1 MELLSLL
8 YQLIFMPLQ
17 IIFEVIYYLAFRVIG
32 NPGISIIAL
41 SFIVNLL
48 VLPLYNRADAIQEAE
63 RDMEVKL
70 SKGVEHIKK
79 TFKGDEQ
86 LMMLQT
92 YYRQNGYSP
101 LDSIKG
107 SISLFLEIPFFV
119 AAYQFLSHLEI
130 LNGASLGPVKDL
142 GAPDA
147 LLSVAGMSINVLPF
161 IMTAVNLVSAYI
173 FTKNLTRKT
182 KFQLYGMACF
192 FLIFLYASPA
202 GLVFYWT
209 LNNIFNLVKTI
220 ICKLDDT
227 EKGVNLAMGL
237 CGIFIVVYSSLLSP
251 NPNIR
256 KTFYSAIFALLLN
269 SRWIYGFIR
278 SKFPT
283 KKEIIYEA
291 PKRNIFFAGA
301 LFLAVLVGALIPSA
315 VIESS
320 PQEFVIMDY
329 FENPLW
335 YVANSSAIAFGAFV
349 LWGGVFYWL
358 TPDKYKA
365 KVERALLFSVGSS
378 IVTYMFFGNDLG
390 VLNSTL
396 QYERGIKF
404 TSLYKNINIA
414 VILAIAFLLNIL
426 WKKYRKNISELLCI
440 GILAMSGMV
449 VVNVVNIQDSLDKV
463 VTTTK
468 AFAGKIEQGKISL
481 SKNGKNVIVFMLDRA
496 MGEYIP
502 YIFNERPDLKE
513 KFAGFTYYKNTL
525 SHGGHTIF
533 GSPALF
539 GGYEYTPVEMNKRD
553 KELLVSKHNEA
564 LKVMPV
570 IFGEAG
576 YDVTIFDPPMLNY
589 QGIPDFSLY
598 KEYPYVKGYRNRI
611 IEEENEIG
619 ASNNADAKTVLLNN
633 RNFYCFGIFK
643 CAPIIMQR
651 FLYDGGH
658 YLSED
663 VLNQEITSLHTAF
676 GTPKDFIS
684 NYKKLENLL
693 KLTEVKESGNNF
705 ITLTNDMPHAPALL
719 QLPGYVPETNVDNAE
734 FEKSSIIRKDNSGN
748 VLKISTKLQA
758 SHYHANMAT
767 MLKLAEWL
775 DLLRKNNVYDNTR
788 IIFVGDHGWN
798 LRHFDNLIVEDIK
811 DGYGDIERY
820 YPLLF
825 VKDFGAK
832 ELTVSNKFMTNAD
845 VPSLALEGI
854 VAEPKNPFTG
864 EIIST
869 QKKMDK
875 QFVLASDRYRV
886 HMNTG
891 NTFTAIKWYSV
902 HTNILDKNNWKMEKE
917 EAVLP
922 Y

>member
-1 MELLSLL
+1 MEFLSLI

-41 SFIVNLL
+41 SYIVNLL

-130 LNGASLGPVKDL
+130 LNGASLGPIKDL
-142 GAPDA
+142 GAPDG
-147 LLSVAGMSINVLPF
+147 LLTVAGMTINVLPF

-173 FTKNLTRKT
+173 FTKDLTSKT
-182 KFQLYGMACF
+182 KVQLYSMACL
-192 FLIFLYASPA
+192 FLVFLYASPA

-209 LNNIFNLVKTI
+209 LNNLFNLVKTI

-227 EKGVNLAMGL
+227 EKGVNIAMAI

-269 SRWIYGFIR
+269 SRFIYGFIK
-278 SKFPT
+278 SKFPG
-283 KKEIIYEA
+283 KKESVPEE
-291 PKRNIFFAGA
+291 PKRNIFYAGSF
-301 LFLAVLVGALIPSA
+301 FLAVLIGALIPSA

-320 PQEFVIMDY
+320 PQEFVILDV
-329 FENPLW
+329 FDNPLW
-335 YVANSSAIAFGAFV
+335 YVANSTAIALGAFV

-358 TPDKYKA
+358 TPDNYKA
-365 KVERALLFSVGSS
+365 KIERTLLFIVGSS
-378 IVTYMFFGNDLG
+378 IVTYMFFGNNLG

-404 TSLYKNINIA
+404 GSFDKNVNLA
-414 VILAIAFLLNIL
+414 VILVVCFALNFI
-426 WKKYRKNISELLCI
+426 WKRYRKNISELLLI
-440 GILAMSGMV
+440 GVLAMSGMV
-449 VVNVVNIQDSLDKV
+449 AVNVVSIQDSLGKV
-463 VTTTK
+463 ETK
-468 AFAGKIEQGKISL
+468 TVAGQTGEGTIAL

-513 KFAGFTYYKNTL
+513 KYYGFTFYSNTL
-525 SHGGHTIF
+525 SHGGHTVF

-553 KELLVSKHNEA
+553 KELLSSKHNEA
-564 LKVMPV
+564 LKLMPA
-570 IFGEAG
+570 IFANAG
-576 YDVTIFDPPMLNY
+576 YKVKVFDTPLNNY
-589 QGIPDFSLY
+589 QGLTDLNFFRD
-598 KEYPYVKGYRNRI
+598 YPNVSVHINKGKL
-611 IEEENEIG
+611 G
-619 ASNNADAKTVLLNN
+619 AEGNTSDAQVVELNN
-633 RNFYCFGIFK
+633 RNFYCFAIFK

-658 YLSED
+658 YLSGK
-663 VLNQEITSLHTAF
+663 VFNQEMTSLHTAF
-676 GTPKDFIS
+676 GTPKDFINS
-684 NYKKLENLL
+684 FDKLEY
-693 KLTEVKESGNNF
+693 LTEITEVVDEGNQF
-705 ITLTNDMPHAPALL
+705 ISMVNYTPHAPCML
-719 QLPGYVPETNVDNAE
+719 QMPEYVAENNVDNTQV
-734 FEKSSIIRKDNSGN
+734 EKKSISRVDEHGN
-748 VLKISTKLQA
+748 VLKMTNKFHV
-758 SHYHANMAT
+758 SHYHTNMAT
-767 MLKLAEWL
+767 MLKIGEWL
-775 DLLRKNNVYDNTR
+775 DHLKAIGVYDNTR
-788 IIFVGDHGWN
+788 IILVADHGWN
-798 LRHFDNLIVEDIK
+798 LRHFEDWIVEDVE

-820 YPLLF
+820 YPLLL
-825 VKDFGAK
+825 VKDFDSK
-832 ELTVSNKFMTNAD
+832 QFTTSNEFMTNAD
-845 VPSLALEGI
+845 VPSIAFAGVVEKPI
-854 VAEPKNPFTG
+854 NPFTG
-864 EIIST
+864 NEVDT
-869 QKKMDK
+869 KAKENK
-875 QFVLASDRYRV
+875 QYVLASDKYRMYWNV
-886 HMNTG
+886 G
-891 NTFTAIKWYSV
+891 NTFVASRWYSV
-902 HTNILDKNNWKMEKE
+902 HTNMLDKNNWKLEKE

>member
-1 MELLSLL
+1 MEFLSLL

-17 IIFEVIYYLAFRVIG
+17 IIFEVIYYLAFRLIG
-32 NPGISIIAL
+32 NPGVSIIAL

-142 GAPDA
+142 GAPDG
-147 LLSVAGMSINVLPF
+147 LLTIAGMTINVLPF
-161 IMTAVNLVSAYI
+161 VMTAVNLVSAYI
-173 FTKNLTRKT
+173 FTKDLTRKT
-182 KFQLYGMACF
+182 KIQLYSMACF
-192 FLIFLYASPA
+192 FLVFLYASPA

-209 LNNIFNLVKTI
+209 LNNLFNLVKTI

-227 EKGVNLAMGL
+227 EKGVDIAMGL

-256 KTFYSAIFALLLN
+256 KTFYSTIFALLLN
-269 SRWIYGFIR
+269 SRFIYSFIR
-278 SKFPT
+278 SKFPC
-283 KKEIIYEA
+283 KKENVIEVPA
-291 PKRNIFFAGA
+291 RNIFFAGA
-301 LFLAVLVGALIPSA
+301 IFLAVLVGALIPSA

-329 FENPLW
+329 FDNPLW
-335 YVANSSAIAFGAFV
+335 YVAHSFAIALGAFV

-365 KVERALLFSVGSS
+365 KIERAFLFIVGSS

-396 QYERGIKF
+396 QYEKGIKF
-404 TSLYKNINIA
+404 GSTYKNINLA
-414 VILAIAFLLNIL
+414 VILVVAFALNFL
-426 WKKYRKNISELLCI
+426 WEKYRKNISELLLI

-449 VVNVVNIQDSLDKV
+449 VVNVFSIQDSLGKV
-463 VTTTK
+463 VKKVQNVVAVEEGSIT
-468 AFAGKIEQGKISL
+468 L
-481 SKNGKNVIVFMLDRA
+481 SKKGNNVIVFMLDRA

-502 YIFNERPDLKE
+502 YIFNEKPELKD
-513 KFAGFTYYKNTL
+513 KFSGFTFYVNTL
-525 SHGGHTIF
+525 SHGGHTVF
-533 GSPALF
+533 GSPGLF
-539 GGYEYTPVEMNKRD
+539 GGYEYTPFEMNKRD
-553 KELLVSKHNEA
+553 TQLLVDKHNEA

-570 IFGEAG
+570 VFGEAG
-576 YDVTIFDPPMLNY
+576 YSVTVFDPPMVNY
-589 QGIPDFSLY
+589 QPIPDFSIY
-598 KEYPYVKGYRNRI
+598 AAHPYIKAYRNIVRAKADENNVNSD
-611 IEEENEIG
+611 EETV
-619 ASNNADAKTVLLNN
+619 KTNK

-643 CAPIIMQR
+643 VAPIIMQR
-651 FLYDGGH
+651 FLYDGGN
-658 YLSED
+658 YLAGKAF
-663 VLNQEITSLHTAF
+663 NQEITSLHTAF
-676 GTPKDFIS
+676 GAPKDYIYF
-684 NYKKLENLL
+684 YKKLERF
-693 KLTEVKESGNNF
+693 KEITKFEDEGNNF
-705 ITLTNDMPHAPALL
+705 LALTNDITHAPCFL
-719 QLPGYVPETNVDNAE
+719 QLPNYEISSNVDNHLY
-734 FEKSSIIRKDNSGN
+734 EKDEIIRNDANGN
-748 VLKISTKLQA
+748 VLNMKEKVHV
-758 SHYHANMAT
+758 SHYHTNMAT
-767 MLKLAEWL
+767 MLKLAEWF
-775 DLLRKNNVYDNTR
+775 DLMRDNGVYDNTR
-788 IIFVGDHGWN
+788 IILVGDHGWN
-798 LRHFDNLIVEDIK
+798 IRQFKNMIVEDVK

-820 YPLLF
+820 YPLLL
-825 VKDFGAK
+825 VKDFNAK
-832 ELTVSNKFMTNAD
+832 GFTVSEKFMTNAD
-845 VPSLALEGI
+845 VPNLAFKDLI
-854 VAEPKNPFTG
+854 YEPTNPFTG
-864 EIIST
+864 NKISEAY
-869 QKKMDK
+869 KENK
-875 QFVLASDRYRV
+875 QFVLGSDKYRV
-886 HMNTG
+886 HPNMG
-891 NTFTAIKWYSV
+891 CSFAPGRWYSV
-902 HTNILDKNNWKMEKE
+902 HTNMLDKNNWKLEKE

>member
-1 MELLSLL
+1 MEFLSLL

-17 IIFEVIYYLAFRVIG
+17 IIFEVIYYLAFRLIG

-142 GAPDA
+142 GAPDG
-147 LLSVAGMSINVLPF
+147 LLTIEGMTINVLPF
-161 IMTAVNLVSAYI
+161 VMTAVNLVSAYI
-173 FTKNLTRKT
+173 FTKDLTRKT
-182 KFQLYGMACF
+182 KIQLYSMACF
-192 FLIFLYASPA
+192 FLVFLYASPA

-209 LNNIFNLVKTI
+209 LNNLFNLVKTI
-220 ICKLDDT
+220 ICKLDNT
-227 EKGVNLAMGL
+227 EKGVDIAMGI

-269 SRWIYGFIR
+269 ARFIYRFIG
-278 SKFPT
+278 SKFLC
-283 KKEIIYEA
+283 KKENVIEVPA
-291 PKRNIFFAGA
+291 RNIFFAGA
-301 LFLAVLVGALIPSA
+301 IFMAVLVGALIPSA

-329 FENPLW
+329 FDNPLW
-335 YVANSSAIAFGAFV
+335 YVAHSFAIALGAFV

-358 TPDKYKA
+358 TADEYKA
-365 KVERALLFSVGSS
+365 KVECALLFVVGSS

-396 QYERGIKF
+396 QYEKGIKF
-404 TSLYKNINIA
+404 GSTYKNINLA
-414 VILAIAFLLNIL
+414 VILVVAFALNFL
-426 WKKYRKNISELLCI
+426 WKKYRKNISELLLI

-449 VVNVVNIQDSLDKV
+449 VVNVFSIQDSLGKV
-463 VTTTK
+463 VKKVPNVVAVEEGSIT
-468 AFAGKIEQGKISL
+468 L
-481 SKNGKNVIVFMLDRA
+481 SKKGNNVIVFMLDRA

-502 YIFNERPDLKE
+502 YIFNEKPELKD
-513 KFAGFTYYKNTL
+513 KFSGFTFYVNTL
-525 SHGGHTIF
+525 SHGGHTVF
-533 GSPALF
+533 GSPGLF
-539 GGYEYTPVEMNKRD
+539 GGYEYTPFEMNKRD
-553 KELLVSKHNEA
+553 TQLLVDKHNEA

-570 IFGEAG
+570 VFGEAG
-576 YDVTIFDPPMLNY
+576 YSVTVFDPPMVNY
-589 QGIPDFSLY
+589 QPIPDFSIY
-598 KEYPYVKGYRNRI
+598 AAHPYIKAYRNIVRAKADENNVNSD
-611 IEEENEIG
+611 EETV
-619 ASNNADAKTVLLNN
+619 KTNK

-643 CAPIIMQR
+643 VAPIIMQR
-651 FLYDGGH
+651 FLYDGGN
-658 YLSED
+658 YLAGKAF
-663 VLNQEITSLHTAF
+663 NQEITSLHTAF
-676 GTPKDFIS
+676 GAPKDYIYF
-684 NYKKLENLL
+684 YKKLERF
-693 KLTEVKESGNNF
+693 KEITKFEDEGNNF
-705 ITLTNDMPHAPALL
+705 LALTNDITHAPCFL
-719 QLPGYVPETNVDNAE
+719 QLPNYEISSNVDNHLY
-734 FEKSSIIRKDNSGN
+734 EKDEIIRNDANDN
-748 VLKISTKLQA
+748 VLNMKEKVHV
-758 SHYHANMAT
+758 SHYHTNMAT
-767 MLKLAEWL
+767 MLKLAEWF
-775 DLLRKNNVYDNTR
+775 DLMRDNGVYDNTR
-788 IIFVGDHGWN
+788 IILVGDHGWN
-798 LRHFDNLIVEDIK
+798 IRQFKNMIVEDVK

-820 YPLLF
+820 YPLLL
-825 VKDFGAK
+825 VKDFNAK
-832 ELTVSNKFMTNAD
+832 GFTVSEKFMTNAD
-845 VPSLALEGI
+845 VPNLAFKDLI
-854 VAEPKNPFTG
+854 DEPTNPFTG
-864 EIIST
+864 NKISEAY
-869 QKKMDK
+869 KENK
-875 QFVLASDRYRV
+875 QFVLGSDKYRV
-886 HMNTG
+886 HPNMG
-891 NTFTAIKWYSV
+891 CSFAPGRWYSV
-902 HTNILDKNNWKMEKE
+902 HTNMLDKNNWKLEKE